1 MSLMAVFNCSF
12 LVTLILFLLIIGL
25 IWIHFNQKINEQNIK
40 MNQMVYLLTTTTQ
53 EIALLRKK
61 IGLSEP
67 EEIID
72 ISNPHVNEDD
82 EKMNV
87 SDCETDSEEDS
98 ETDSEEDSD
107 IDSEDS
113 ETDSEVE
120 EDKKDVVT
128 DSSSDSEEEE
138 ENIQK
143 IHLSELN
150 QEGGELE
157 IDSDECDILDLDE
170 LKNIK
175 KIVLTEEIL
184 GEEKLEEV
192 HLTNEEEKEVNEEK
206 EEKEVNEVNEEKEEK
221 QDTNEKEDYKKMSLN
236 KLKSLVLEKK
246 LVSDV
251 SKLKKN
257 ELLTILGVE

>member
-67 EEIID
+67 EEVID
-72 ISNPHVNEDD
+72 ISNPLVDD
-82 EKMNV
+82 EKINV
-87 SDCETDSEEDS
+87 SDCESSDEDS
-98 ETDSEEDSD
+98 DEDSEEDSD
-107 IDSEDS
+107 EDSDASSESTENDSE
-113 ETDSEVE
+113 
-120 EDKKDVVT
+120 EDEKLE
-128 DSSSDSEEEE
+128 SDSESEEE
-138 ENIQK
+138 DEIKKIQLKEN
-143 IHLSELN
+143 E
-150 QEGGELE
+150 QEGGDIE
-157 IDSDECDILDLDE
+157 IESEDCEVLDIDE
-170 LKNIK
+170 LQNIK
-175 KIVLTEEIL
+175 KIVLTDETFEEETL
-184 GEEKLEEV
+184 EEVKLEE
-192 HLTNEEEKEVNEEK
+192 EKDVNEG
-206 EEKEVNEVNEEKEEK
+206 KEEK
-221 QDTNEKEDYKKMSLN
+221 QETNEKEDYKKMSLN

-257 ELLTILGVE
+257 ELLTILGIE